1 MIGRAASSCSFAS
14 NQTPKQPH
22 GHSTRSSESFN
33 HASTRERVTRAAE
46 ETGRGDSPILQIHH
60 GHGDVPGRGAYCR
73 APRRRCSKDEPEV
86 KRQRRLLLLVMPCS
100 QYRDGARTVAR
111 AAALPPVAR
120 RRRPRARGRG
130 RSRPDG
136 PGPRWDAML
145 QSPQRAPLA
154 AVGTAL
160 EAAPPATSAA
170 RDASPRRVIS
180 RSPCLEICRLPFSRF
195 PLRHSNLC
203 AVYRFF
209 QFLAVFG

>member
-33 HASTRERVTRAAE
+33 HASTRERVSRAAE

-130 RSRPDG
+130 RSRPDRF
-136 PGPRWDAML
+136 PGRPAPDPGGMLCSRVHSERRSRPWERRSKRPRRRRQPLAT
-145 QSPQRAPLA
+145 RAP
-154 AVGTAL
+154 G
-160 EAAPPATSAA
+160 
-170 RDASPRRVIS
+170 
-180 RSPCLEICRLPFSRF
+180 
-195 PLRHSNLC
+195 
-203 AVYRFF
+203 
-209 QFLAVFG
+209 G